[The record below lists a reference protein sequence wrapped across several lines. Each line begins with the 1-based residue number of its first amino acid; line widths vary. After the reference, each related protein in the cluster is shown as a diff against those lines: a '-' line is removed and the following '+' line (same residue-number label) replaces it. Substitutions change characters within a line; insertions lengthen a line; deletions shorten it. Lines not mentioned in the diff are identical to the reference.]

1 MLPFNSSAGTS
12 THRRVSLRRKLATVE
27 ISNTH
32 PDYFSCDNQLV
43 AVMPRNRSGV
53 STMTDRTRSRSR
65 TCAKRARDF
74 AGMRMRRCQRVPTP
88 FAEARRAAPDL
99 PGRAREVFRRA
110 QHVFGRAQ
118 YVFGRAKEVF
128 GQARRIFGRAKEV
141 FGRVNDA
148 LGRAKHVLGRSKH
161 VPGPFADIR

>member
-1 MLPFNSSAGTS
+1 MLPSNSSVGTS

-32 PDYFSCDNQLV
+32 PDYFSCNNQLV

-65 TCAKRARDF
+65 ICARRARDLV
-74 AGMRMRRCQRVPTP
+74 GMRMRRCQRVPAP
-88 FAEARRAAPDL
+88 FAEARRTAPDL
-99 PGRAREVFRRA
+99 PGRDQE
-110 QHVFGRAQ
+110 VFGRAQ

-128 GQARRIFGRAKEV
+128 GQARRIFGQAKEV

-148 LGRAKHVLGRSKH
+148 LGRARHVLGRSEH